1 MLVADLGVPV
11 VGVNLGRLGFLSE
24 NRPEDVAQAILSQDY
39 TIEDRSLL
47 KASLSAPCGN
57 PSIDRW
63 PYALNEVAVHRS
75 GAAMLGVDVCL
86 DGKWLPTYWADG
98 LIVSTSSGSTA
109 YSLSVGGPIVLPQSK
124 VLILAPIAPH
134 NLNIR
139 PLVIPDS
146 SEVHLRVHSRDGK
159 AIFTIDNRTVELPE
173 GLEILGCDAFCDC
186 SNLKTVV
193 IHGNVHTIG
202 ARSFNNCSALE
213 SVVISEGVEVIEQ
226 EAFCGC
232 YALKNL
238 VIPESVTE
246 IPAYFFMQA
255 TALQSIVLHA
265 GITSIG
271 DYAFRSCYELTEV
284 TVYGNPTVGDYIFS
298 SCEKLAA
305 VKCAAGTYVESQAKA
320 KGFNVEYI
328 G

>member
-1 MLVADLGVPV
+1 MINKMLAALYIGKEGFEDDVRIKELAASLEKGGCSCYYVFDGGSLREETDLVLSVGGDGTFLSVAMLVADLGVPV

-24 NRPEDVAQAILSQDY
+24 NRPEDVAQAILSKDY

-173 GLEILGCDAFCDC
+173 GLEI
-186 SNLKTVV
+186 TVSLAHFSLRRV
-193 IHGNVHTIG
+193 
-202 ARSFNNCSALE
+202 RFNNSDFINA
-213 SVVISEGVEVIEQ
+213 
-226 EAFCGC
+226 
-232 YALKNL
+232 
-238 VIPESVTE
+238 
-246 IPAYFFMQA
+246 
-255 TALQSIVLHA
+255 
-265 GITSIG
+265 
-271 DYAFRSCYELTEV
+271 LTE
-284 TVYGNPTVGDYIFS
+284 
-298 SCEKLAA
+298 KLFWGED
-305 VKCAAGTYVESQAKA
+305 VR
-320 KGFNVEYI
+320 NI
-328 G
+328 R